1 MKKIVLTL
9 STLLLSSSLYAAN
22 MERVNDMKE
31 MANGMSLIM
40 NGLLYNYADN
50 LTLGTEKIRKSVHNI
65 ESHDMKKYLPEDSA
79 YAYKFAEK
87 SLRRIT
93 EYSNELDEALKAK
106 DFEGAF
112 ESSALLMRQCNSC
125 HSRVR
130 GW

>member
-1 MKKIVLTL
+1 MKKIALTL
-9 STLLLSSSLYAAN
+9 TTLLVSSSLYAA
-22 MERVNDMKE
+22 EIDRVNDMKK
-31 MANGMSLIM
+31 MAEGMNLIM
-40 NGLLYNYADN
+40 TGILYDSVDN
-50 LTLGTEKIRKSVHNI
+50 LKSGSERIRKSA
-65 ESHDMKKYLPEDSA
+65 ESIQKHDLKKYLPSDSA

-93 EYSNELDEALKAK
+93 EYTNELDEAVDAK
-106 DFEGAF
+106 DLEGAF